1 MITVEL
7 AATAFLLAIMLLAA
21 AKLGMFAVEII
32 RALIEKRRRRQ

>member
-1 MITVEL
+1 MITAEQ

-32 RALIEKRRRRQ
+32 KDLIKDRRRRQ